1 MNRKLEKALER
12 VKKRAHKLSEAKR
25 DELISEA
32 KDDPSIIFEHIKNG
46 HAVELYCVAND
57 VPETLDQKD
66 AFGMTPM
73 HVSNVDGSGLATA
86 ILTEKPH
93 ASIWEPDN
101 QGRIPLDVAERFE
114 NMATVGHL
122 TRYTYPQF
130 MKVSELDQRE
140 LTRLDEFDTFRK
152 QEVQRAK
159 TTPGWLGEIFENT
172 ARPHHTYSINDIGQE
187 I

>member
-1 MNRKLEKALER
+1 MNGKLEKALER
-12 VKKRAHKLSEAKR
+12 VKKRADNLSDAKR
-25 DELISEA
+25 DELIFEA

-66 AFGMTPM
+66 AFGMTPL
-73 HVSNVDGSGLATA
+73 HVSNVDNSGLATA

-101 QGRIPLDVAERFE
+101 QGRIPLDIAERFE

-130 MKVSELDQRE
+130 MKVTEPDQRE
-140 LTRLDEFDTFRK
+140 FARLEEFDTFRK
-152 QEVQRAK
+152 LKVTHRE
-159 TTPGWLGEIFENT
+159 TTKRQLGLHQSNSDRSNNVEIKPRQKE
-172 ARPHHTYSINDIGQE
+172 R
-187 I
+187 